1 MPSSLNPNHSLTAWD
16 STSSLHTLRWMFWMV
31 ILFLPIVLLY
41 TTWVYRVMRGTVTVE
56 QIRAARGHFY

>member
-1 MPSSLNPNHSLTAWD
+1 
-16 STSSLHTLRWMFWMV
+16 MFWMV

-41 TTWVYRVMRGTVTVE
+41 TSWVYRVMRGTVTVE